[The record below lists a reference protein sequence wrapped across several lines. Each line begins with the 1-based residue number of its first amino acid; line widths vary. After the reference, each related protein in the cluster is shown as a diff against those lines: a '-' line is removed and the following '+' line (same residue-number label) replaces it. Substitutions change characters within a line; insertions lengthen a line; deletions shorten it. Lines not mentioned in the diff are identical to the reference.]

1 MNGFLN
7 LTPIF
12 GGNFNLSELNSL
24 QKKRLDYLY
33 YRILL
38 KTKIESLLYHIL
50 KIRTCTSLHLTKK
63 LILLSMFSERSLM
76 RHVHIQM
83 HTQKFSSK
91 RTASKR
97 TGEIHKIL
105 SLCTAIINTAIARS
119 FGTQPFYLQ
128 YLHCIYTIQI
138 DSTFHPAHHKQ
149 CCNWVWAYVWRRV
162 TFLLNTHSLRHT
174 GK

>member
-50 KIRTCTSLHLTKK
+50 KIRTCTPLHCTKK
-63 LILLSMFSERSLM
+63 LILLFMFSERSLM
-76 RHVHIQM
+76 RRVHI
-83 HTQKFSSK
+83 
-91 RTASKR
+91 
-97 TGEIHKIL
+97 
-105 SLCTAIINTAIARS
+105 
-119 FGTQPFYLQ
+119 
-128 YLHCIYTIQI
+128 
-138 DSTFHPAHHKQ
+138 
-149 CCNWVWAYVWRRV
+149 
-162 TFLLNTHSLRHT
+162 
-174 GK
+174 